1 MLAKLQ
7 ADFKAMLMGESVPPL
22 FVETTVTAQQSAAIY
37 QHNYQEIHIA
47 TLKDTYSTVYHLTGE
62 AYFRQLAK
70 RYLQQHPSISG
81 DLNHYG
87 EHFADFIDILLQKIP
102 NDLPY
107 LADVARFDWAYFM
120 VLMAHYQGE
129 NGFNQLATWSM
140 SQQAQAVVVP
150 HPVCQ
155 LVASPYPIWQIW
167 QLSLGAIEQVNL
179 DTGAEYLLISRPLQQ
194 VTVNVLS
201 KQAYDFLCS
210 WYAGNTLSQA
220 IDSTFLAEDA
230 EQLPLLFNQLS
241 QWAAIVELRSI

>member
-1 MLAKLQ
+1 MLAQLQ
-7 ADFKAMLMGESVPPL
+7 ADFKAMLMGQSVPPL

-47 TLKDTYSTVYHLTGE
+47 ALKDTYSTVYHLTGE

-107 LADVARFDWAYFM
+107 LADVARFDWAYFT

-140 SQQAQAVVVP
+140 SQQAQSRAVP
-150 HPVCQ
+150 HPVSQ
-155 LVASPYPIWQIW
+155 LMYSPYPIWQIW
-167 QLSLGAIEQVNL
+167 QLSLGAIKQVDL

-194 VTVNVLS
+194 VAVNVLS
-201 KQAYDFLCS
+201 KQAYDFLQAWFGGHS
-210 WYAGNTLSQA
+210 LADAINTTFSEH
-220 IDSTFLAEDA
+220 DSH
-230 EQLPLLFNQLS
+230 QLPTLFNNLH
-241 QWAAIVELRSI
+241 QWAAIVELRSS